1 MYQYISNL
9 SYFLRNEK
17 HSQIRGQFISMRVK
31 IFCRLQNILSQKNN
45 PYPGQCM
52 RPETLH
58 PLLLVILNK
67 DLLLIFEINGPK
79 KGPREPFFQML
90 LRYIVEN
97 MLY

>member
-1 MYQYISNL
+1 MFY
-9 SYFLRNEK
+9 K
-17 HSQIRGQFISMRVK
+17 MTTK
-31 IFCRLQNILSQKNN
+31 LSQKNN
-45 PYPGQCM
+45 PYPGQCI